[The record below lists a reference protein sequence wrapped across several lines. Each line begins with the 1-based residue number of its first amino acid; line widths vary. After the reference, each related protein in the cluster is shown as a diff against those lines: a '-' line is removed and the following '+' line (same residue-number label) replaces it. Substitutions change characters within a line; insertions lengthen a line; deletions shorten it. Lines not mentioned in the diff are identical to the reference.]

1 MKQFSLMAYHTKVDS
16 LLTLRQA
23 PPQLHICVFSAGFTL
38 TLITSA
44 LEYAQGPNPSSYITA
59 SDTHGTKSWVTTQPD
74 KHINLCLQRG
84 TQNPK
89 VTEEPVGLFSIPTK
103 RTCEL

>member
-1 MKQFSLMAYHTKVDS
+1 MKQFSLMAYNTKVDS
-16 LLTLRQA
+16 LLTLRRA

-44 LEYAQGPNPSSYITA
+44 LEYAQGPNPSSYITT

-84 TQNPK
+84 PRILKSLKNQLGSFPFQ
-89 VTEEPVGLFSIPTK
+89 P
-103 RTCEL
+103 R